1 MRFVPVRRDQLGP
14 WGWRL
19 VAAAMVAAFL
29 AWVPWLFYESDGYV
43 RLRKMKA
50 QLDDLDKG
58 NDRRKLDNEALRREV
73 RRLRADP
80 AALGGVARD
89 ELGLVS
95 PGEIV
100 LQLEGVKR

>member
-29 AWVPWLFYESDGYV
+29 AWVPWLFYESDGYS
-43 RLRKMKA
+43 RLRNMQG
-50 QLDDLDKG
+50 QLEDLRRG
-58 NDRRKLDNEALRREV
+58 NDRRVHENEALRREV
-73 RRLRADP
+73 RRLRTDP
-80 AALGGVARD
+80 TALGGVARD
-89 ELGLVS
+89 ELGLVR

-100 LQLEGVKR
+100 LQLEGTKK